1 MSDKLMLHACK
12 IGEQIWKNG
21 LLIRGN
27 SLCHGITG
35 NGFMLHN
42 LFRTFDLLA
51 KTTESREEKRY
62 FAFLAIQWRTKAFMF
77 AQALFDPKI

>member
-1 MSDKLMLHACK
+1 
-12 IGEQIWKNG
+12 
-21 LLIRGN
+21 
-27 SLCHGITG
+27 
-35 NGFMLHN
+35 MLHN